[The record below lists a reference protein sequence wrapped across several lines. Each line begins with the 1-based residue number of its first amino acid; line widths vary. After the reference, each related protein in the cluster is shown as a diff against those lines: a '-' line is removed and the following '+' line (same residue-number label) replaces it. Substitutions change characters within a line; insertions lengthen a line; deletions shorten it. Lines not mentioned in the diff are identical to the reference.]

1 MTTLAREFSQENLI
15 SISKVEYS
23 RIRDALK
30 RNRLLSF
37 SKGSWTGGDKFGW
50 IMKSEPSN
58 QGQYLLVEH
67 YVSKTEGGLALAYKV
82 DAEMYKAFQA
92 LD

>member
-50 IMKSEPSN
+50 IMKTEPSN
-58 QGQYLLVEH
+58 QGRYLLVEH
-67 YVSKTEGGLALAYKV
+67 YVSKAEGGLALAYKV
-82 DAEMYKAFQA
+82 DTEMYQSFQA
-92 LD
+92 LG